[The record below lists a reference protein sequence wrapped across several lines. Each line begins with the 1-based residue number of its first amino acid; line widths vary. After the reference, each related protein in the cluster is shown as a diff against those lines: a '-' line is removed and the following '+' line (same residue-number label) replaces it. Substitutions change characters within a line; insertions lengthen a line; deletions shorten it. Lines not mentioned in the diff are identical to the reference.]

1 MSAEIDRGMPPWLP
15 WLVWSFGPAMF
26 FYAFFQRVAPS
37 IMIDQ
42 LMRDLKVSGAVLG
55 NLSAFYFYAYASLQI
70 PVGLLMDRYGPRRLL
85 CFGAIVCAG
94 GTVLFALATTIGPAY
109 MGRLLVGIGASFGF
123 VGALKLATTWLPA
136 SRFAL
141 ASGLLMMAGMAGGIL
156 GQAPLAAVVEW
167 TGWRQA
173 LLGSAAAGLLLGI
186 GIWLLVRDH
195 PPDVREHVVRAGGHE
210 LLRGLARVFRTGQNW
225 LIALTCASMS
235 APLLAF
241 AGLWGVAWLMQVHGM
256 SRAEAALTASLLL
269 LGWAFG
275 SPIAGWVSDH
285 LGRRKPPL
293 IGAMIIGAG
302 CLALLI
308 YLPGIGPSLMR
319 AMFFVCG
326 LCFGTMVVGFA
337 LARENNAPEVHGA
350 AFGMINGA
358 TVATGAIFQ
367 PLLGALLDLR
377 WDGRMVEGAPF
388 YDQGAYQVAFGALL
402 VFLAL
407 GLMAALALRERTRA

>member
-1 MSAEIDRGMPPWLP
+1 MSEQIDPGMPRWLP

-94 GTVLFALATTIGPAY
+94 GTAIFALADNLGPAY
-109 MGRLLVGIGASFGF
+109 LGRLLVGIGASFGF
-123 VGALKLATTWLPA
+123 VGSLKLATTWLPER
-136 SRFAL
+136 RFAL

-167 TGWRQA
+167 TGWRHA
-173 LLGSAAAGLLLGI
+173 LMGSAVAGFVLGI
-186 GIWLLVRDH
+186 GIWLLVRDQ
-195 PPDVREHVVRAGGHE
+195 PPGVQDHAGRAGGRE
-210 LLRGLARVFRTGQNW
+210 LLRGLATVFRTPQNW
-225 LIALTCASMS
+225 LLALTCASMS

-256 SRAEAALTASLLL
+256 SRPEAALTASLLL

-275 SPIAGWVSDH
+275 SPIAGWVSDR

-293 IGAMIIGAG
+293 IGALIIGAG

-308 YLPGIGPSLMR
+308 YGPGLNPTLMR

-350 AFGMINGA
+350 AFGMVNGA

-388 YDQGAYQVAFGALL
+388 YDKGAYQVAFGALL
-402 VFLAL
+402 AFLAF
-407 GLMAALALRERTRA
+407 GLMAALALRERRRF